1 MKKEYQF
8 DVFISHSGKDEAI
21 AIDVYNYLTS
31 QGMRCWLD
39 HFHIPPA
46 SQAYAQ
52 CIVCGIE
59 ESEKFLILYS
69 KNVVGSSDIPNEI
82 NMAKDKP
89 LYVFKLD
96 DSPYGG
102 EYKYYLSRPQY
113 IKAYPNYKK
122 HLPDLYAYLQTDPY
136 AHASS
141 GPNTPKPKK
150 KWGWVVLVIALL
162 MAVLGL
168 GYKYLPVSTAYLRGG
183 MDADTTQLTT
193 DTISDSSAPVVIK
206 QADNHSGNPSNPK
219 DVAPKKEQ
227 PNTQPVVK
235 QQPKQPIAKSYTVN
249 GVTFRMMKVN
259 AGQFAMGADASTD
272 SFAYPEEA
280 PIHSVQLTDFYIGE
294 TEVTQALWTA
304 VMGAGMEEYIKGKKA
319 HGLGNEYPMYYVSY
333 DDCVAFV
340 MALNELTGESFRL
353 PTEAEWEYA
362 ARERTSTQLY
372 AGANVIGGVAWYE
385 GNSGGTTQPVAQKKA
400 NALGL
405 YDMCGNVA
413 EWCMDWFELYPDEAS
428 TNPLGPELGELKVFR
443 GGSWADK
450 AIDCRVSCR
459 TAWQPDYRSANI
471 GLRLAL

>member
-1 MKKEYQF
+1 MKQEYQF

-52 CIVCGIE
+52 CIVSGIE
-59 ESEKFLILYS
+59 KSKKFLILYS
-69 KNVVGSSDIPNEI
+69 KNVVGSSDIPNEV

-122 HLPDLYAYLQTDPY
+122 HLPDLYEYLQTDPY
-136 AHASS
+136 AHSS
-141 GPNTPKPKK
+141 SDPNTPKSKK
-150 KWGWVVLVIALL
+150 KWGWVVLLIALL
-162 MAVLGL
+162 LVGL
-168 GYKYLPVSTAYLRGG
+168 GFGYQYLPLATSYLKKGEA
-183 MDADTTQLTT
+183 ADTTQLTM
-193 DTISDSSAPVVIK
+193 DTISKPSAPIVVK
-206 QADNHSGNPSNPK
+206 QDDNHPAPTTNPTTTS
-219 DVAPKKEQ
+219 PKK
-227 PNTQPVVK
+227 TKSDATPVVK
-235 QQPKQPIAKSYTVN
+235 QQPKKPTYKSFTVN
-249 GVTFRMMKVN
+249 GVTFRMQKVKG
-259 AGQFAMGADASTD
+259 GQFAMGADSSTD

-280 PIHSVQLTDFYIGE
+280 PIHQVQLSDFYIGE
-294 TEVTQALWTA
+294 TEVTQALWAA
-304 VMGAGMEEYIKGKKA
+304 VMGDGLEESLKGKKTY
-319 HGLGNEYPMYYVSY
+319 GLGSDYPMYYVSY

-340 MALNELTGESFRL
+340 MALNQLTGEAFRL

-362 ARERTSTQLY
+362 ARECTSSTLY
-372 AGANVIGGVAWYE
+372 SGANGIGGVAWYKD
-385 GNSGGTTQPVAQKKA
+385 NSSGTAQPVAQKKA

-405 YDMCGNVA
+405 HDMCGNVA
-413 EWCMDWFELYPDEAS
+413 EWCMDWFELYSSAAS
-428 TNPLGPELGELKVFR
+428 TNPLGPASGELKVFR

-459 TAWQPDYRSANI
+459 TAWQPDYRSASI